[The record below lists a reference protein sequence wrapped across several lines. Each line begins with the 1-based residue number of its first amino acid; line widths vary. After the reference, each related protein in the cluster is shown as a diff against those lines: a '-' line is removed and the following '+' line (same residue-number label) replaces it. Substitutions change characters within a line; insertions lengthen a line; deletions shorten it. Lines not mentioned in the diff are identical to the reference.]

1 VVRVTRGERLLEQ
14 LEVPSSM
21 VLGRSEGYLLVVN
34 GDHMGRKNL
43 LVVDAVTGKPLAS
56 MGVKP
61 ILSYGYTVKVITCQH
76 PVKSSSFL

>member
-21 VLGRSEGYLLVVN
+21 VLGRSGRILLVVN

-43 LVVDAVTGKPLAS
+43 LVIDAVTGKPLAS
-56 MGVKP
+56 MGVSQYY
-61 ILSYGYTVKVITCQH
+61 LMVTRVKVTTCQR